1 LAKLILQTT
10 QKTITEYH
18 KVFSLNLQ
26 LIGQCDVR
34 LCIKQKSFQVVM
46 AIARYVQIQ
55 FFFFKVPFLAMILY
69 STFYP

>member
-1 LAKLILQTT
+1 MKGQHCLAKLILQTT

-18 KVFSLNLQ
+18 NVFSLNLQ

-34 LCIKQKSFQVVM
+34 LCTKQKSFQVVT

-55 FFFFKVPFLAMILY
+55 FFF
-69 STFYP
+69 